1 MECTAC
7 SRLGAAAYPFFIPM
21 EKLFQQLIEQKIRTN
36 DLMEKQGQL
45 IDVQQTLLKRQMEYL
60 ELVSQRLARMEEL
73 QLQMGEILDRDLLSL
88 LEQPLLL
95 KADVMEKLRVVDST
109 YRSYVKDQKL
119 KPMTLG
125 KVEYYFQRDL
135 IKTLLE
141 TKYRRNT

>member
-1 MECTAC
+1 
-7 SRLGAAAYPFFIPM
+7 M
-21 EKLFQQLIEQKIRTN
+21 EKLFQQLIDQKIRTN
-36 DLMEKQGQL
+36 DLLEKQGHL

-60 ELVSQRLARMEEL
+60 ELISLRLARMEEL

-135 IKTLLE
+135 IKTLLQ
-141 TKYRRNT
+141 TKYRRNA